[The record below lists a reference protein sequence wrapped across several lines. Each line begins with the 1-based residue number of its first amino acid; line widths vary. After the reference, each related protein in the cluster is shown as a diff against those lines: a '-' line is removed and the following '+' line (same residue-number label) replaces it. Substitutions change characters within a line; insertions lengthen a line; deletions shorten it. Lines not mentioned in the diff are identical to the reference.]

1 MVAHIVLFR
10 FKEEAKPQLDAALA
24 QLKSMVGPVEVIQD
38 LKAGKDFVHSGR
50 SYDLGLVVT
59 LADRHALAVYDQH
72 PAHQPVKKFL
82 GPLYEAAVS
91 VDFEF

>member
-10 FKEEAKPQLDAALA
+10 FKDEAKVHLDAALD
-24 QLKSMVGPVEVIQD
+24 QLKSMVGKVEAIHD

-59 LADRHALAVYDQH
+59 VADRHALEVYDQH

-82 GPLYEAAVS
+82 GPLYESAVA
-91 VDFEF
+91 VDFEY